1 VFILKIN
8 LTSLCFFWSLSQIC
22 DDYTLMCICVGRPE
36 QQKLASAPIA
46 TPFAAFWPLPRS
58 WRTLPL
64 SVTSTTTC
72 GRNWRPPHFKRCV
85 CTVRSGLS
93 LLRGRQ
99 AACCVMMPRK
109 QKPGEERRE
118 WQSSLVH
125 IGASCISS
133 RIKSRFAFLIFWWIE
148 HRLTHWGLG
157 FPFAAREG
165 RLLERQISA
174 CLRSIV
180 VIGSFL
186 EGCDQ

>member
-1 VFILKIN
+1 MWWLYDNVYLCREAGAAETSKRAYCHAFCRVLAAPPVVTNSPSLGHVNHN
-8 LTSLCFFWSLSQIC
+8 L
-22 DDYTLMCICVGRPE
+22 RK
-36 QQKLASAPIA
+36 KLE
-46 TPFAAFWPLPRS
+46 
-58 WRTLPL
+58 
-64 SVTSTTTC
+64 
-72 GRNWRPPHFKRCV
+72 RPPHFKRCV

-148 HRLTHWGLG
+148 HRLTQWGLG
-157 FPFAAREG
+157 FPFAAREVW
-165 RLLERQISA
+165 LLERQISA